1 MQYERPAIVS
11 NEVAQASGMDR
22 AGMGDGRRRKVG
34 SRTTLLAGQTGGRIR
49 ERLKQIVMLLLRQ
62 ALAPLSAHLPRT
74 AWSLDSGRLPP
85 AAQALDAWRRT
96 GHRRR
101 RLLLAGVVV
110 VGLATAPAE
119 VGAQG
124 SVEMDRAA
132 LVALYDATDGPN
144 WLNTTNWLTDT
155 PLGEWHGVV
164 TDEGGR
170 VTALIL
176 QRNQLSGTIPSQLE
190 NLTSLETLV
199 LQHNQL
205 SGTIPSQLE
214 NLTSLETLV
223 LQHNQLSGTI
233 PSQLEN
239 LTSLEVLALND
250 NQLSGTIPSQLGN
263 LTSDLY
269 FLGLANNQL
278 SGTIPSQ
285 LGNLTGLRTLVLW
298 NNQLTGTIPAE
309 LGDLTSLEFLA
320 LNENQLTGQVPAALG
335 SLTSLEFL
343 ALNENQLTGQV
354 PAALGNLTSLETL
367 AIDTT
372 TGLCLAPDFD
382 LSSLFA
388 TLSGL
393 SVCPPLPKEPAAVQ
407 SAVDAA
413 IAAATND
420 EGLRTGGASVT
431 VPLDALFTF
440 PSSAASGVTFMG
452 TTFSVLSTAP
462 GVVSVSTSMTDAG
475 PVVELTPGGDA
486 GTATV
491 TVDAR
496 PEGQPDTPPLASVMF
511 EMEVTRSTSM
521 DATLSGLVLSDG
533 TGEVALTPAFDPATE
548 SYTAMV
554 ANSVTSV
561 TATPT
566 VTEPAAT
573 VTVNGAAVASGSP
586 SEAIELEVGEVGENV
601 ITVVVTAED
610 GATTST
616 YTVEVTR
623 STSMDAT
630 LSGLVL
636 SDGTGEVALTPAFDP
651 ATESYTAMVA
661 NSVTSVTATPTVTE
675 PAATVTVNGAA
686 VASGSPSEAIEL
698 EVGENV
704 ITVVVTAED
713 GATTS
718 TYTVE
723 VTRSTSMDATLS
735 GLVLSDGTGEV
746 ALTPAFDPATESYT
760 AMVANSV
767 TSVTATPTV
776 TEPAAT
782 VTVNGAAVA
791 SGSPSEAIELEVGES
806 VITVVVTAEDG
817 ATTSTYTV
825 EVTRS
830 TAVPAL
836 PFGGALLLGI
846 LLACLGGRRLLQQ
859 RRCCQG

>member
-176 QRNQLSGTIPSQLE
+176 QR
-190 NLTSLETLV
+190 
-199 LQHNQL
+199 NQL

-586 SEAIELEVGEVGENV
+586 SEAIELEVGENV